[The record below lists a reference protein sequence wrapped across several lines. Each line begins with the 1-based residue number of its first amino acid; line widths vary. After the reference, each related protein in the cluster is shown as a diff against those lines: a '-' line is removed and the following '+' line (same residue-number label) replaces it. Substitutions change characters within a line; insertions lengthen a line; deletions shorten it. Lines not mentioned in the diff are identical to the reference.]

1 MAKRKK
7 SKYDKYFSPRTHSSI
22 TAFSK
27 NAGGASKRRKSYTEK
42 RRNKIAAII
51 CASILGAAVV
61 FVSAFFITDTL
72 IGVSNATVEETKAPS
87 KKPAKQ
93 ESQKPQ
99 QTKPEAV
106 KNKIDLKAIKAKQVD
121 SNLLSNPANLDSTIK
136 SLKSSGINAVIIDFK
151 DEDGFIHY
159 KSSIEKLKDSEILS
173 KAQENAPTAIKKLQ
187 SAGINVIARVYCF
200 KDPQMP
206 RVDRLTAALYGDTKS
221 LWLDNDP
228 KKGGKPWLNPYSKEA
243 TDYLNAVV
251 KEVAALG
258 VDAVMLDGVQFPNLY
273 SPITTFKGESG
284 SRNTVLVNFVNSCVK
299 TAGNTPVIVAM
310 NAEAALTGKSKIY
323 GDGSLFDSNASLFA
337 MDTTTL
343 KPDAKKKY
351 PEGKSIIEIKKT
363 AADADKSY
371 IISK

>member
-99 QTKPEAV
+99 QAKPEAV

-251 KEVAALG
+251 KEVTALG

>member
-251 KEVAALG
+251 KEVTALG

>member
-93 ESQKPQ
+93 ENQKPQ
-99 QTKPEAV
+99 QAKPEAV

-251 KEVAALG
+251 KEVTALG

-273 SPITTFKGESG
+273 APITTFKGESG

-299 TAGNTPVIVAM
+299 TAGNTPVIVTM